1 MKRIV
6 LTLIVVLSLILPSQA
21 QEKEQKVK
29 TLEELEQKGGEPAV
43 PDTLQL
49 PEEEAAV
56 IADEALP
63 SEETSTVNVGD
74 IVTVEEKGNETI
86 VRIGKRGVR
95 IIEEDGDTEIHIGE
109 SYDDSSEKPGRRS
122 FKGHLGGVEFSFNGY
137 MSDFWTTSLDPSE
150 SYMNLNTAKSTTF
163 NIIFPNVSLAFTPH
177 FGLVAAIGI
186 NWSDYHFDNNNN
198 IATDDDGY
206 VIPVYPPDGIRFEK
220 TKLNTTYAVLPI
232 ILEGQIPVSGRR
244 TINIGA
250 GFIGAIKLGSN
261 TKMVYYDPDK
271 KKFENKDDFSL
282 NLLRYGATARVGYEM
297 FHVYGTAYFSPM
309 FEKGLGPELY
319 PFEVGIALT
328 FNN

>member
-1 MKRIV
+1 MI
-6 LTLIVVLSLILPSQA
+6 LALSLILPSQA
-21 QEKEQKVK
+21 QEKERKEK
-29 TLEELEQKGGEPAV
+29 TLEELEQKAANPAV

-49 PEEEAAV
+49 PEEEIAV
-56 IADEALP
+56 VEEMEDP
-63 SEETSTVNVGD
+63 SEEISTVNVGD
-74 IVTVEEKGNETI
+74 IITVEEKGNETI

-109 SYDDSSEKPGRRS
+109 YCDDDSDKPSRRS
-122 FKGHLGGVEFSFNGY
+122 FKGHLGGIEFAFNGY
-137 MSDFWTTSLDPSE
+137 MSDYWTTSLDPSE
-150 SYMNLNTAKSTTF
+150 SYMNLNTGKSNTF
-163 NIIFPNVSLAFTPH
+163 NIILPNVSLPFTPH

-198 IATDDDGY
+198 IDTDDDGY

-232 ILEGQIPVSGRR
+232 ILEGQIPVSGRK

-261 TKMVYYDPDK
+261 TKMVYYENDK
-271 KKFENKDDFSL
+271 KKFKNKDDFSL
-282 NLLRYGATARVGYEM
+282 NLLRYGVTARVGYEM
-297 FHVYGTAYFSPM
+297 FHVYGTTYLSPM
-309 FEKGLGPELY
+309 FEEGLGPELY